1 MGEFTMIRKIAQSVE
16 TYSSEEV
23 IQLLNRVLPIL
34 KNESRLIK
42 LPTSPLVF
50 VGDTHG
56 DWEATQSILDQF
68 WRSTTVFVFLG
79 DYVDRGSNQIENL
92 NLLYE
97 LKRRYPKRLVLLRGN
112 HESPKVNRQYGF
124 FDAVQ
129 RTFSEL
135 AEQYW
140 ATFAH
145 LPLAAVSPRLR
156 IFAVHGGIPEQLKS
170 IDEINELPREV
181 EIEHPVIFQ
190 LLWNDPQEA
199 LKGFVPSFRGGRAR
213 NFGQDV
219 AIDFMTRNN
228 LDLIVRAH
236 EVFPHGFH
244 EFFDGRVM
252 SLFSCHS
259 YRCPVDGK
267 AFHVGSTGNRE
278 LIPI

>member
-1 MGEFTMIRKIAQSVE
+1 MIRKIAQSVE

-23 IQLLNRVLPIL
+23 IQLLDSVLPIL
-34 KNESRLIK
+34 KNEPRLIK

-56 DWEATQSILDQF
+56 DWEATKGILDQF
-68 WRSTTVFVFLG
+68 WQSTTVFVFLG
-79 DYVDRGSNQIENL
+79 DYVDRGSYQIENL

-97 LKRRYPKRLVLLRGN
+97 LKKRYPKRLVLLRGN

-124 FDAVQ
+124 YDAIQ
-129 RTFSEL
+129 RTFGEL

-140 ATFAH
+140 VTFSH
-145 LPLAAVSPRLR
+145 LAIASVSPHLR

-181 EIEHPVIFQ
+181 EIEHPVTYQ

-199 LKGFVPSFRGGRAR
+199 LNGFAPSFRGGRAR

-219 AIDFMTRNN
+219 TIDFMARNN

-244 EFFDGRVM
+244 EFFDGRVL
-252 SLFSCHS
+252 SLFSCRN
-259 YRCPVDGK
+259 YRGPIDGK
-267 AFHVGSTGNRE
+267 AFYVGATGNRE
-278 LIPI
+278 LIPIKI